1 MFKLLF
7 HHHHPA
13 SQRTNILPKCKKIEE
28 LLVSIV
34 IIIKKLGVSHG
45 FVFPETLE
53 VSKKGTNNESAMQQS
68 LTKNDTYCSGIKKV
82 IKLSNKVLSVVVVN
96 FVYTQS

>member
-1 MFKLLF
+1 M
-7 HHHHPA
+7 
-13 SQRTNILPKCKKIEE
+13 NIVQVVVPSSPLNKSKNKYFNEIQKIEE

-34 IIIKKLGVSHG
+34 IIIKKIGVNHG

-53 VSKKGTNNESAMQQS
+53 VSKKGTNNGSALQQS

-82 IKLSNKVLSVVVVN
+82 IKLSNKVLS
-96 FVYTQS
+96 